1 MQVNRALTRMER
13 QTRPFL
19 EYVACIYF
27 LRRVRGV
34 RGERREVVC
43 GDFYYFINL

>member
-1 MQVNRALTRMER
+1 MLTNYDRTRMER

-19 EYVACIYF
+19 EYIACEKFI

-43 GDFYYFINL
+43 GGVF